1 MYVCVSVCSCA
12 HSLISVEHKQWKRKR
27 KRNGISSDDIREI
40 SVRIIKFSLFKQQS
54 MNWYLYTYVMCKII
68 GDATG
73 LQQRIAYQSNW
84 RRSRRKII
92 PRDINDDDDEREIYA
107 FFVVFL
113 TLLSWR
119 FYIVCIVINARSCA
133 HRTIFS
139 LCDWCVRTIRNL
151 ECTGKWQAYSMRY
164 YVML

>member
-1 MYVCVSVCSCA
+1 
-12 HSLISVEHKQWKRKR
+12 
-27 KRNGISSDDIREI
+27 
-40 SVRIIKFSLFKQQS
+40 

-92 PRDINDDDDEREIYA
+92 TRDINDDDDEREIYA

-113 TLLSWR
+113 TLLS
-119 FYIVCIVINARSCA
+119 
-133 HRTIFS
+133 
-139 LCDWCVRTIRNL
+139 
-151 ECTGKWQAYSMRY
+151 
-164 YVML
+164 